1 MSRRGLL
8 ACFAGWCNPRADMTR
23 IAPTLMRYLTVLAL
37 LVAFATAGLSHRA
50 ASQLPDPDLVAYVQA
65 GGVLSDI
72 CGDADGGAHPGAS
85 TCEACRLVGVAVL
98 PEWAGISGPAFTPR
112 EIGNRPVRRL
122 AAALVGF
129 EFSRTAR
136 GPPAT

>member
-1 MSRRGLL
+1 
-8 ACFAGWCNPRADMTR
+8 MTR
-23 IAPTLMRYLTVLAL
+23 NAPTLMRYLTVLAL

-65 GGVLSDI
+65 GGALSDI
-72 CGDADGGAHPGAS
+72 CGDADGGAHLGAS

-98 PEWAGISGPAFTPR
+98 PEWAGISAPAFASRDMAHRPLPR
-112 EIGNRPVRRL
+112 SAMASAGL
-122 AAALVGF
+122 

>member
-50 ASQLPDPDLVAYVQA
+50 ASQLPDPDLVACVQA
-65 GGVLSDI
+65 GGRPRMRAPVGTATDI
-72 CGDADGGAHPGAS
+72 RECA
-85 TCEACRLVGVAVL
+85 TRLNIGNKVGIGQL
-98 PEWAGISGPAFTPR
+98 EWAGISGPAFTPR
-112 EIGNRPVRRL
+112 E
-122 AAALVGF
+122 
-129 EFSRTAR
+129 
-136 GPPAT
+136 

>member
-1 MSRRGLL
+1 
-8 ACFAGWCNPRADMTR
+8 MTR

-65 GGVLSDI
+65 GGALSDI
-72 CGDADGGAHPGAS
+72 CGGADGGAHPGAS

-98 PEWAGISGPAFTPR
+98 PEWVGISAPAFASR
-112 EIGNRPVRRL
+112 DMAHRPLPRL
-122 AAALVGF
+122 AKASAGL